1 MKFGAPEFIKW
12 LLLIIP
18 LIGLFIFMHR
28 SRAARLA
35 RLIASSAWETVIPG
49 RRKKHGYRRTIL
61 RILALLCIGLA
72 ITRPQWGSRWEEVKQ
87 RGLDIIV
94 VLDTSKSMLAEDI
107 KPNRLKQAQWAV
119 RDFVKQLKG
128 DRIGLIAFAGSSFL
142 QCPVTIDYAAF
153 TMMLDDLYAGI
164 IPRGGTAIEQAL
176 KTAADSFDTKSE
188 ADRVII
194 LITDGEDH
202 EGNPARMA
210 EQLRKENI
218 KLFCIGVGTL
228 SGELIPSSEG
238 YMKDSQGRV
247 VKSSLNEGLLE
258 KLARETGGFYVR
270 SAPGDFGLD
279 RIYKLGI
286 SDLQRD
292 EQESRLAKVYEERF
306 VWFAAAALLFLLT
319 EGLFRPTSLLIVLLL
334 FSIQKTEA
342 ASWEKAYRKGDYT
355 NALQAIDQL
364 AEKFPDIGNYNR
376 GNVLYRQKDFRGSEK
391 AYATA
396 AALTQNEKLKQKAF
410 YNRGTALLAG
420 TTTQT
425 NAVYDTAAQAAALFE
440 LALALKPDDQAAK
453 QNFERSINLI
463 VSTRISS
470 STKLIQEA
478 DALLKEFKAKTAKEN
493 YEKAKDILAPVFENY
508 SPDNRVAIELK
519 QQADKQLLMLSK
531 AVRETKD
538 DMEKAK
544 QAIAAYE
551 YKTAADIML
560 DDKPARKWA
569 FDLDEKLA
577 QEFQQFN
584 ENNRKVIEIVYPSNP
599 LKP

>member
-18 LIGLFIFMHR
+18 LVGLLIFMHR
-28 SRAARLA
+28 QRATRLA
-35 RLIASSAWETVIPG
+35 LLISSNVWETVIPG
-49 RRKKHGYRRTIL
+49 RRKKHGHRRTIL
-61 RILALLCIGLA
+61 RLLALLCIGLA
-72 ITRPQWGSRWEEVKQ
+72 LTRPQWGSRWEEVKQ
-87 RGLDIIV
+87 RGLDIII

-176 KTAADSFDTKSE
+176 KTAADSFDTQSE
-188 ADRVII
+188 ADRVMI
-194 LITDGEDH
+194 LITDGDDH
-202 EGNPARMA
+202 EGDPVRMA
-210 EQLRKENI
+210 EQLRKDGI

-228 SGELIPSSEG
+228 TGELVPTTEG
-238 YMKDSQGRV
+238 YVKDQQGRV

-306 VWFAAAALLFLLT
+306 GWFAAAALLFLLT
-319 EGLFRPTSLLIVLLL
+319 EGLFRPASLLILLLL
-334 FSIQKTEA
+334 FSTQKTEA

-355 NALQAIDQL
+355 NALLEIDEL
-364 AEKFPDIGNYNR
+364 AKKFPDIGRYNR
-376 GNVLYRQKDFRGSEK
+376 GNVLYRQKDFQGSEK
-391 AYATA
+391 AYSSA
-396 AALTQNEKLKQKAF
+396 AAQTANNTLKQKAF

-420 TTTQT
+420 TTQQT
-425 NAVYDTAAQAAALFE
+425 NAIFDVAAQAAALFE

-453 QNFERSINLI
+453 QNFERAINLV
-463 VSTRISS
+463 VSSRISS
-470 STKLIQEA
+470 SGKLIQEA
-478 DALLKEFKAKTAKEN
+478 DTLLTEFKAKKAKEN
-493 YEKAKDILAPVFENY
+493 YEKAKEILAPIFENY
-508 SPDNRVAIELK
+508 SSDNRTAMGLK
-519 QQADKQLLMLSK
+519 QQADKQLAMLSK
-531 AVRETKD
+531 AARETRD
-538 DMEKAK
+538 DLEKAK
-544 QAIAAYE
+544 QAIVAYQ
-551 YKTAADIML
+551 YKPAADIMR
-560 DDKPARKWA
+560 DDKPVRKWA

-577 QEFQQFN
+577 QEFQQFKD
-584 ENNRKVIEIVYPSNP
+584 NNRKVIEIVYPSNP

>member
-28 SRAARLA
+28 QRTARLA
-35 RLIASSAWETVIPG
+35 RLISSSAWDTVIPG

-119 RDFVKQLKG
+119 RNFVKQLKG

-142 QCPVTIDYAAF
+142 QCPVTVDYAAF

-176 KTAADSFDTKSE
+176 KTAADSFDAKSE
-188 ADRVII
+188 ADRAVI

-202 EGNPARMA
+202 EGDPGRMA
-210 EQLRKENI
+210 EQFRKENI

-228 SGELIPSSEG
+228 SGELIPSNEG
-238 YMKDSQGRV
+238 YTKDSQGRV

-306 VWFAAAALLFLLT
+306 VWFAAAALLFLLA
-319 EGLFRPTSLLIVLLL
+319 EGLFRPALLLL
-334 FSIQKTEA
+334 FLLFFPTQETEA

-376 GNVLYRQKDFRGSEK
+376 GNVLYRQKDFQGSEK
-391 AYATA
+391 AYAA
-396 AALTQNEKLKQKAF
+396 ASALTQNEKLKQKAL

-425 NAVYDTAAQAAALFE
+425 NAVYDTAAQAADLFE

-470 STKLIQEA
+470 SAKLIQEA

-493 YEKAKDILAPVFENY
+493 YEKAKDILAPIFENY
-508 SPDNRVAIELK
+508 SPDNRMAMGLK
-519 QQADKQLLMLSK
+519 QQADKQLSMLSK